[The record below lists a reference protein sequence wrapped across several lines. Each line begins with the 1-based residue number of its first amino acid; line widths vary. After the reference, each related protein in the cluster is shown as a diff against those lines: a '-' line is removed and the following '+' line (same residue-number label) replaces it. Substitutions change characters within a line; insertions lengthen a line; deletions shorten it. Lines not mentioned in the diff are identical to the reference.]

1 MPPSLQP
8 RCPLF
13 CEFQA
18 HSSRLSEQGKVM
30 RFVNLFQNKHGWD
43 IEDRHTA
50 YGLWLKSWFVLI
62 RVKYVS
68 YAFKYLLKG
77 FA

>member
-13 CEFQA
+13 FA
-18 HSSRLSEQGKVM
+18 FKPTVRDSEQGKVM

-50 YGLWLKSWFVLI
+50 YGLWLKAWFV
-62 RVKYVS
+62 RVKYVRI
-68 YAFKYLLKG
+68 
-77 FA
+77 